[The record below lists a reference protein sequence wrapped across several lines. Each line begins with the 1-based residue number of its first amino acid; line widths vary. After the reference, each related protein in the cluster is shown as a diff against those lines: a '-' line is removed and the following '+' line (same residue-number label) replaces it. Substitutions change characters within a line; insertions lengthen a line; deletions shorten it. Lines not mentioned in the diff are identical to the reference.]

1 MTEIEKINNLRAE
14 MLKEGIDLYI
24 IPMRNNL
31 LNTDLKPHENR
42 IKYISKFSGSAGQ
55 IFITLQKASIFV
67 DGRYELQVKLEVS
80 SKIFE
85 INEMGIQSYI
95 KWIETNLPENCTVGY
110 DPKLFSITEIE
121 TYIKRFENHQIKL
134 KSISDN
140 LVDKIWSKI
149 PSQKKAIIS
158 DHKIEYSGIKR
169 AEKLNKL
176 RNTFIKSQDE
186 ALFVGDNNFI
196 SSFTNLRAY
205 RNEYTPA
212 IPAFCVITT
221 NNCHLFVENCRINK
235 NDVTKIATDIKI
247 HDLKD
252 FKRDI
257 SNILKNVKVVKL
269 DKSDTSIFVQE
280 IFKKLNIKVLHQNDI
295 NHSKAIKNS
304 IELEAFKKAHELD
317 AIAICNFL
325 HWIKKQKNLNNLD
338 ELRIVKSIEFFRKE
352 QQPHYLGPSFSAI
365 VGFNENGAIIHY
377 NATKKTNKKLSGDGL
392 LLIDSGGQYK
402 YGTTD
407 VTRTILVGKA
417 NEKMKRLYTVVLKA
431 HIALARKSFN
441 KKTTGAE
448 LDNVAR
454 SVVKKYGYDYNHG
467 TGHGVGSVLSVHD
480 GILSISPKEKK
491 ANFQENMVFSNEPGI
506 YLEGLFGIRIENL
519 MVLNKDTKI
528 RNNLCFEILSH
539 IPFERELFDLNILN
553 ETEVNWINKYHA
565 KVYEKLS
572 SKLKLDQRTWLKNAT
587 LPV

>member
-31 LNTDLKPHENR
+31 LNNDLKPHENR

-67 DGRYELQVKLEVS
+67 DGRYELQVKLEVN

-85 INEMGIQSYI
+85 INEMGMQSYI

-110 DPKLFSITEIE
+110 DPKLFSISEIE
-121 TYIKRFENHQIKL
+121 TYIKRFENHHIKL

-140 LVDKIWSKI
+140 LIDKIWSKI
-149 PSQKKAIIS
+149 PSQKQVIIS

-176 RNTFIKSQDE
+176 IDKFIKSQDE

-212 IPAFCVITT
+212 VPAFCVITA
-221 NNCHLFVENCRINK
+221 NNCHLFLENCRINK
-235 NDVTKIATDIKI
+235 NDVTKIATDIRI

-257 SNILKNVKVVKL
+257 ANILKNVKIVKL
-269 DKSDTSIFVQE
+269 DKKDTTIFVQE
-280 IFKKLNIKVLHQNDI
+280 TLKKLNIKVLHQNDI
-295 NHSKAIKNS
+295 NHSKAVKNS
-304 IELEAFKKAHELD
+304 IELESFKKAHELD

-325 HWIKKQKNLNNLD
+325 YWIKKQKNLNNLD
-338 ELRIVKSIEFFRKE
+338 ELKIVKSIEFFRKE
-352 QQPHYLGPSFSAI
+352 QQPHYLGPSFPAI

-417 NEKMKRLYTVVLKA
+417 NEEMRRLYTLVLKA
-431 HIALARKSFN
+431 HIALARVSFN

-454 SVVKKYGYDYNHG
+454 SVIKKYGYEYNHG

>member
-31 LNTDLKPHENR
+31 LNNDLKPHENR

-67 DGRYELQVKLEVS
+67 DGRYELQVKLEVN

-85 INEMGIQSYI
+85 INEMGMQSYI

-110 DPKLFSITEIE
+110 DPKLFSISEIE
-121 TYIKRFENHQIKL
+121 TYIKRFENHHIKL

-140 LVDKIWSKI
+140 LIDKIWSKI
-149 PSQKKAIIS
+149 PSQKQVIIS

-169 AEKLNKL
+169 AEKLNRLIDK
-176 RNTFIKSQDE
+176 FIKSKDE

-212 IPAFCVITT
+212 VPAFCVITA
-221 NNCHLFVENCRINK
+221 NNCHLFLENCRINK
-235 NDVTKIATDIKI
+235 NDVTKIATDIRI

-257 SNILKNVKVVKL
+257 ANILKNVKIVKL
-269 DKSDTSIFVQE
+269 DKKDTTIFVQE
-280 IFKKLNIKVLHQNDI
+280 TLKKLNIKVLHQNDI
-295 NHSKAIKNS
+295 NHSKAVKNS
-304 IELEAFKKAHELD
+304 IELESFKKAHELD

-325 HWIKKQKNLNNLD
+325 YWIKKQKNLNNLD
-338 ELRIVKSIEFFRKE
+338 ELKIVKSIEFFRKE
-352 QQPHYLGPSFSAI
+352 QQPHYLGPSFPAI

-417 NEKMKRLYTVVLKA
+417 NEEVRRLYTLVLKA
-431 HIALARKSFN
+431 HIALARVSFN

-454 SVVKKYGYDYNHG
+454 SVIKKYGYDYNHG

-528 RNNLCFEILSH
+528 RNNLCFEILSY

>member
-31 LNTDLKPHENR
+31 LNNDLKPHENR

-67 DGRYELQVKLEVS
+67 DGRYELQVKLEVN

-85 INEMGIQSYI
+85 INEMGMQSYI

-110 DPKLFSITEIE
+110 DPKLFSISEIE
-121 TYIKRFENHQIKL
+121 TYIKRFENHHIKL

-140 LVDKIWSKI
+140 LIDKIWSRI
-149 PSQKKAIIS
+149 PSQKQVIIS

-176 RNTFIKSQDE
+176 IDKFIKSQDE

-212 IPAFCVITT
+212 VPAFCVITA
-221 NNCHLFVENCRINK
+221 NNCHLFLENCRINK
-235 NDVTKIATDIKI
+235 NDVTKIATDIRI

-257 SNILKNVKVVKL
+257 ANILKNVKIVKL
-269 DKSDTSIFVQE
+269 DKKDTTIFVQE
-280 IFKKLNIKVLHQNDI
+280 TLKKLNIKVLHQNDI

-304 IELEAFKKAHELD
+304 IELESFKKAHELD

-325 HWIKKQKNLNNLD
+325 YWIKKQKNLNNLD
-338 ELRIVKSIEFFRKE
+338 ELKIVKSIEFFRKE
-352 QQPHYLGPSFSAI
+352 QQPHYLGPSFPAI

-417 NEKMKRLYTVVLKA
+417 NEEMRRLYTLVLKA
-431 HIALARKSFN
+431 HIALARVSFN

-454 SVVKKYGYDYNHG
+454 SVIKKYGYDYNHG

>member
-31 LNTDLKPHENR
+31 LNNDLKPHENR

-67 DGRYELQVKLEVS
+67 DGRYELQVKLEVN

-85 INEMGIQSYI
+85 INEMGMQSYI

-110 DPKLFSITEIE
+110 DPKLFSISEIE
-121 TYIKRFENHQIKL
+121 TYIKRFENHHIKL

-140 LVDKIWSKI
+140 LIDKIWSKI
-149 PSQKKAIIS
+149 PSQKQVIIS

-169 AEKLNKL
+169 AEKLNRLIDK
-176 RNTFIKSQDE
+176 FIKSQDE

-212 IPAFCVITT
+212 VPAFCVITA
-221 NNCHLFVENCRINK
+221 NNCHLFLENCRINK
-235 NDVTKIATDIKI
+235 NDVTKIATDIRI

-257 SNILKNVKVVKL
+257 ANILKNVKIVKL
-269 DKSDTSIFVQE
+269 DKKDTTIFVQE
-280 IFKKLNIKVLHQNDI
+280 TLKKLNIKVLHQNDI
-295 NHSKAIKNS
+295 NHSKAVKNS
-304 IELEAFKKAHELD
+304 IELESFKKAHELD

-325 HWIKKQKNLNNLD
+325 YWIKKQKNLNNLD
-338 ELRIVKSIEFFRKE
+338 ELKIVKSIEFFRKE
-352 QQPHYLGPSFSAI
+352 QQPHYLGPSFPAI

-417 NEKMKRLYTVVLKA
+417 NKEMRRLYTLVLKA
-431 HIALARKSFN
+431 HIALARVSFN

-454 SVVKKYGYDYNHG
+454 SVIKKYGYDYNHG

-553 ETEVNWINKYHA
+553 ETEVNWVNKYHE

>member
-31 LNTDLKPHENR
+31 LNNDLKPHENR

-67 DGRYELQVKLEVS
+67 DGRYELQVKLEVN

-85 INEMGIQSYI
+85 INEMGMQSYI

-110 DPKLFSITEIE
+110 DPKLFSISEIE
-121 TYIKRFENHQIKL
+121 TYIKRFENHHIKL

-140 LVDKIWSKI
+140 LIDKIWSKI
-149 PSQKKAIIS
+149 PSQKQVIIS

-169 AEKLNKL
+169 AEKLNRLIDK
-176 RNTFIKSQDE
+176 FIKSQDE

-212 IPAFCVITT
+212 VPAFCVITA
-221 NNCHLFVENCRINK
+221 NNCHLFLENCRINK
-235 NDVTKIATDIKI
+235 NDVTKIATDIRI

-252 FKRDI
+252 FTRDI
-257 SNILKNVKVVKL
+257 ANILKNVKIVKL
-269 DKSDTSIFVQE
+269 DKKDTTIFVQE
-280 IFKKLNIKVLHQNDI
+280 TLKKLNIKVLHQNDI
-295 NHSKAIKNS
+295 NHSKAVKNS
-304 IELEAFKKAHELD
+304 IELESFKKAHELD

-325 HWIKKQKNLNNLD
+325 YWIKKQKNLKNLD
-338 ELRIVKSIEFFRKE
+338 ELKIVKSIEFFRKE
-352 QQPHYLGPSFSAI
+352 QQPHYLGPSFPAI

-417 NEKMKRLYTVVLKA
+417 NEEMRRLYTLVLKA
-431 HIALARKSFN
+431 HIALARVSFN

-454 SVVKKYGYDYNHG
+454 SVIKKYGYDYNHG

-553 ETEVNWINKYHA
+553 ETEVN
-565 KVYEKLS
+565 
-572 SKLKLDQRTWLKNAT
+572 
-587 LPV
+587 

>member
-31 LNTDLKPHENR
+31 LNNDLKPHENR

-67 DGRYELQVKLEVS
+67 DGRYELQVKLEVN

-85 INEMGIQSYI
+85 INEMGMQSYI

-110 DPKLFSITEIE
+110 DPKLFSISEIE
-121 TYIKRFENHQIKL
+121 TYIKRFENHHIKL

-140 LVDKIWSKI
+140 LIDKIWSKI
-149 PSQKKAIIS
+149 PSQKQVIIS

-176 RNTFIKSQDE
+176 KDKFIKSQDE

-212 IPAFCVITT
+212 VPAFCVITA
-221 NNCHLFVENCRINK
+221 NNCHLFLENCRINK
-235 NDVTKIATDIKI
+235 NDVTKIATDIRI

-257 SNILKNVKVVKL
+257 ANILKNVKIVKL
-269 DKSDTSIFVQE
+269 DKKDTTIFVQE
-280 IFKKLNIKVLHQNDI
+280 TLKKLNIKVLHQNDI
-295 NHSKAIKNS
+295 NHSKAVKNS
-304 IELEAFKKAHELD
+304 IELESFKKAHELD

-325 HWIKKQKNLNNLD
+325 YWIKKQKNLNNLD
-338 ELRIVKSIEFFRKE
+338 ELKIVKSIEFFRKE
-352 QQPHYLGPSFSAI
+352 QQPHYLGPSFPAI

-417 NEKMKRLYTVVLKA
+417 NEEMRRLYTLVLKA
-431 HIALARKSFN
+431 HIALARVSFN

-454 SVVKKYGYDYNHG
+454 SVIKKYGYDYNHG

>member
-31 LNTDLKPHENR
+31 LNNDLKPHENR

-67 DGRYELQVKLEVS
+67 DGRYELQVKLEVN

-85 INEMGIQSYI
+85 INEMGMQSYI

-110 DPKLFSITEIE
+110 DPKLFSISEIE
-121 TYIKRFENHQIKL
+121 TYIKRFENHHIKL

-140 LVDKIWSKI
+140 LIDKIWSKI
-149 PSQKKAIIS
+149 PSQKQVIIS

-176 RNTFIKSQDE
+176 IDKFIKSQDE

-212 IPAFCVITT
+212 VPAFCVITA
-221 NNCHLFVENCRINK
+221 NNCHLFLENCRINK
-235 NDVTKIATDIKI
+235 NDVTKIATDIRI

-257 SNILKNVKVVKL
+257 ANILKNVKIVKL
-269 DKSDTSIFVQE
+269 DKKDTTIFVQE
-280 IFKKLNIKVLHQNDI
+280 TLKKLNIKVLHQKDI

-304 IELEAFKKAHELD
+304 IELESFKKAHELD

-325 HWIKKQKNLNNLD
+325 YWIKKQKNLNNLD
-338 ELRIVKSIEFFRKE
+338 ELKIVKSIEFFRKE
-352 QQPHYLGPSFSAI
+352 QQPHYLGPSFPAI

-407 VTRTILVGKA
+407 VTRTILVGRA
-417 NEKMKRLYTVVLKA
+417 NEEMRRLYTLVLKA
-431 HIALARKSFN
+431 HIALARVSFN

-454 SVVKKYGYDYNHG
+454 SVIKKYGYDYNHG

>member
-31 LNTDLKPHENR
+31 LNNDLKPHENR

-67 DGRYELQVKLEVS
+67 DGRYELQVKLEVN

-85 INEMGIQSYI
+85 INEMGMQSYI

-110 DPKLFSITEIE
+110 DPKLFSISEIE
-121 TYIKRFENHQIKL
+121 TYIKRFENHHIKL

-140 LVDKIWSKI
+140 LIDKIWSKI
-149 PSQKKAIIS
+149 PSQKQAIIS

-176 RNTFIKSQDE
+176 VDKFIKSQDE

-212 IPAFCVITT
+212 VPAFCVITA
-221 NNCHLFVENCRINK
+221 NNCHLFLENCRINK
-235 NDVTKIATDIKI
+235 NDVTKIATDIRI

-257 SNILKNVKVVKL
+257 ANILKNVKIVKL
-269 DKSDTSIFVQE
+269 DKKDTTIFVQE
-280 IFKKLNIKVLHQNDI
+280 TLKKLNIKVLHQNDI
-295 NHSKAIKNS
+295 NHSKAVKNS
-304 IELEAFKKAHELD
+304 IELESFKKAHELD

-325 HWIKKQKNLNNLD
+325 HWFKKQKNLNNLD
-338 ELRIVKSIEFFRKE
+338 ELKIVKSIEFFRKE
-352 QQPHYLGPSFSAI
+352 QQPHYLGPSFPAI

-417 NEKMKRLYTVVLKA
+417 NEEMRRLYTLVLKA

-454 SVVKKYGYDYNHG
+454 SVIKKYGYDYNHG

>member
-31 LNTDLKPHENR
+31 LNNDLKPHENR

-67 DGRYELQVKLEVS
+67 DGRYELQVKLEVN

-85 INEMGIQSYI
+85 INEMGMQSYI

-110 DPKLFSITEIE
+110 DPKLFSISEIE
-121 TYIKRFENHQIKL
+121 TYIKRFENHHIKL

-140 LVDKIWSKI
+140 LIDKIWSKI
-149 PSQKKAIIS
+149 PSQKQVIIS

-176 RNTFIKSQDE
+176 IDKFIKSQDE
-186 ALFVGDNNFI
+186 ALFVGDNNFS

-212 IPAFCVITT
+212 VPAFCVITA
-221 NNCHLFVENCRINK
+221 NNCHLFLENCRINK
-235 NDVTKIATDIKI
+235 NDVTKIATDIRI

-257 SNILKNVKVVKL
+257 ANILKNVKIVKL
-269 DKSDTSIFVQE
+269 DKKDTTIFVQE
-280 IFKKLNIKVLHQNDI
+280 TLKKLNIKVLHQNDI
-295 NHSKAIKNS
+295 NHSKAVKNS
-304 IELEAFKKAHELD
+304 IELESFKKAHELD

-325 HWIKKQKNLNNLD
+325 YWIKKQKNLNNLD
-338 ELRIVKSIEFFRKE
+338 ELKIVKSIEFFRKE
-352 QQPHYLGPSFSAI
+352 QQPHYLGPSFPAI

-417 NEKMKRLYTVVLKA
+417 NEEMRRLYTLVLKA
-431 HIALARKSFN
+431 HIALARVSFN

-454 SVVKKYGYDYNHG
+454 SVIKKYGYDYNHG

>member
-31 LNTDLKPHENR
+31 LNNDLKPHENR

-67 DGRYELQVKLEVS
+67 DGRYELQVKLEVN

-85 INEMGIQSYI
+85 INEMGMQSYI

-110 DPKLFSITEIE
+110 DPKLFSISEIE
-121 TYIKRFENHQIKL
+121 TYIKRFENHHIKL

-140 LVDKIWSKI
+140 LIDKIWSKI
-149 PSQKKAIIS
+149 PSQKQVIIS

-169 AEKLNKL
+169 AEKLNRLINK
-176 RNTFIKSQDE
+176 FIKSQDE

-212 IPAFCVITT
+212 VPAFCVITA
-221 NNCHLFVENCRINK
+221 NNCHLFLENCRINK
-235 NDVTKIATDIKI
+235 NDVTKIATDIRI

-252 FKRDI
+252 FTRDI
-257 SNILKNVKVVKL
+257 ANILKNVKIVKL
-269 DKSDTSIFVQE
+269 DKKDTTIFVQE
-280 IFKKLNIKVLHQNDI
+280 TLKKLNIKVLHQNDI
-295 NHSKAIKNS
+295 NHSKAVKNS
-304 IELEAFKKAHELD
+304 IELESFKKAHELD

-325 HWIKKQKNLNNLD
+325 YWIKKQKNLKNLD
-338 ELRIVKSIEFFRKE
+338 ELKIVKSIEFFRKE
-352 QQPHYLGPSFSAI
+352 QQPHYLGPSFPAI

-417 NEKMKRLYTVVLKA
+417 NKEMRRLYTLVLKA
-431 HIALARKSFN
+431 HIALARVSFN

-454 SVVKKYGYDYNHG
+454 SVIKKYGYDYNHG

-553 ETEVNWINKYHA
+553 ETEVNWVNKYHE

>member
-31 LNTDLKPHENR
+31 LNADLKPHENR

-67 DGRYELQVKLEVS
+67 DGRYELQVKLEVN

-85 INEMGIQSYI
+85 INEMGMQSYI

-110 DPKLFSITEIE
+110 DPKLFSISEIE
-121 TYIKRFENHQIKL
+121 TYIKRFENHHIKL

-140 LVDKIWSKI
+140 LIDKIWSKI
-149 PSQKKAIIS
+149 PSQKQVIIS

-176 RNTFIKSQDE
+176 IDKFIKSQDE

-212 IPAFCVITT
+212 VPAFCVITA
-221 NNCHLFVENCRINK
+221 NNCHLFLENCRINK
-235 NDVTKIATDIKI
+235 NDVTKIATDIRI

-257 SNILKNVKVVKL
+257 ANILKNVKIVKL
-269 DKSDTSIFVQE
+269 DKKDTTIFVQE
-280 IFKKLNIKVLHQNDI
+280 TLKKLNIKVLHQNDI
-295 NHSKAIKNS
+295 NHSKAVKNS
-304 IELEAFKKAHELD
+304 IELESFKKAHELD

-325 HWIKKQKNLNNLD
+325 YWIKKQKNLNNLD
-338 ELRIVKSIEFFRKE
+338 ELKIVKSIEFFRKK
-352 QQPHYLGPSFSAI
+352 QQPHYLGPSFPAI

-417 NEKMKRLYTVVLKA
+417 NEEMRRLYTLVLKA
-431 HIALARKSFN
+431 HIALARVSFN

-454 SVVKKYGYDYNHG
+454 SVIKKYGYDYNHG

-572 SKLKLDQRTWLKNAT
+572 LKLKLDQRTWLKNAT

>member
-1 MTEIEKINNLRAE
+1 MTETEKINNLRAE

-31 LNTDLKPHENR
+31 LNNDLKPHENR

-67 DGRYELQVKLEVS
+67 DGRYELQVKLEVNG
-80 SKIFE
+80 KIFE
-85 INEMGIQSYI
+85 INEMGMQSYI

-121 TYIKRFENHQIKL
+121 TYIKRFENHHVKI

-140 LVDKIWSKI
+140 LIDKIWSKV
-149 PSQKKAIIS
+149 PSQKKVIIS

-176 RNTFIKSQDE
+176 RNKFIKSQDE

-205 RNEYTPA
+205 RNEFTPA

-221 NNCHLFVENCRINK
+221 NNCHLFTENCRINK
-235 NDVTKIATDIKI
+235 NDVTKIAIDIKI

-252 FKRDI
+252 FKTDI
-257 SNILKNVKVVKL
+257 TKILKNVKVVKL
-269 DKSDTSIFVQE
+269 DKKDTTIFVQE
-280 IFKKLNIKVLHQNDI
+280 IFKKLNIEVLHQNDI
-295 NHSKAIKNS
+295 NHSKALKNS
-304 IELEAFKKAHELD
+304 IELESFKKAHELD
-317 AIAICNFL
+317 SIAICNFL
-325 HWIKKQKNLNNLD
+325 YWIKKQKNLNNLD
-338 ELRIVKSIEFFRKE
+338 ELRIVKSLEFFRKE
-352 QQPHYLGPSFSAI
+352 QPHYLGPSFPAI

-407 VTRTILVGKA
+407 VTRTIPIGKA
-417 NEKMKRLYTVVLKA
+417 NEEMKRLYTVVLKA

-480 GILSISPKEKK
+480 GILSISPKERR
-491 ANFQENMVFSNEPGI
+491 ANFIENMVFSNEPGI
-506 YLEGLFGIRIENL
+506 YIEGLFGIRIENL
-519 MVLNKDTKI
+519 MVLVKDKKKE
-528 RNNLCFEILSH
+528 NNFYFEILSH
-539 IPFERELFDLNILN
+539 IPLERELFDLNILSK
-553 ETEVNWINKYHA
+553 TEINWINKYHR

-572 SKLKLDQRTWLKNAT
+572 SKLKLDQRSWLKNAT

>member
-31 LNTDLKPHENR
+31 LNNDLKPHENR

-67 DGRYELQVKLEVS
+67 DGRYELQVRLEVNN
-80 SKIFE
+80 KIFE
-85 INEMGIQSYI
+85 INEMGMQSYI

-110 DPKLFSITEIE
+110 DPKLFSISEIE
-121 TYIKRFENHQIKL
+121 TYIKRFENHHIKL

-140 LVDKIWSKI
+140 LIDKIWSKI
-149 PSQKKAIIS
+149 PSQKQVIIS

-176 RNTFIKSQDE
+176 IDKFIKSQDE

-212 IPAFCVITT
+212 VPAFCVITA
-221 NNCHLFVENCRINK
+221 NNCHLFLENCRINK
-235 NDVTKIATDIKI
+235 NDVTKIAKDIRI

-257 SNILKNVKVVKL
+257 ANILKNVKIVKL
-269 DKSDTSIFVQE
+269 DKKDTTIFVQE
-280 IFKKLNIKVLHQNDI
+280 TLKKLNIKVLHQNDI
-295 NHSKAIKNS
+295 NHSKAVKNS
-304 IELEAFKKAHELD
+304 IELESFKKAHELD
-317 AIAICNFL
+317 AIAMCNFFY
-325 HWIKKQKNLNNLD
+325 WIKKQKNLNDLD
-338 ELRIVKSIEFFRKE
+338 ELKIVKSIEFFRKE
-352 QQPHYLGPSFSAI
+352 QQPHYLGPSFPAI

-417 NEKMKRLYTVVLKA
+417 NEEVRRLYTLVLKA
-431 HIALARKSFN
+431 HIALARVSFN

-454 SVVKKYGYDYNHG
+454 SVIKKYGYDYNHG

-528 RNNLCFEILSH
+528 KNNLCFEILSH

>member
-31 LNTDLKPHENR
+31 LNNDLKPHENR

-67 DGRYELQVKLEVS
+67 DGRYELQVKLEVN

-85 INEMGIQSYI
+85 INEMGMQSYI

-110 DPKLFSITEIE
+110 DPKLFSISEIE
-121 TYIKRFENHQIKL
+121 TYIKRFENHHIKL

-140 LVDKIWSKI
+140 LIDKIWSKI
-149 PSQKKAIIS
+149 PSQKQVIIS

-169 AEKLNKL
+169 AEKLNRLVDK
-176 RNTFIKSQDE
+176 FIKSKDE

-212 IPAFCVITT
+212 VPAFCVITA
-221 NNCHLFVENCRINK
+221 NNCHLFLENCRINK
-235 NDVTKIATDIKI
+235 NDVTKIATDIRI

-257 SNILKNVKVVKL
+257 ANILKNVKIVKL
-269 DKSDTSIFVQE
+269 DKKDTTIFVQE
-280 IFKKLNIKVLHQNDI
+280 TLKKLNIKVLHQNDI

-304 IELEAFKKAHELD
+304 IELESFKKAHELD

-325 HWIKKQKNLNNLD
+325 YWIKKQKNLNNLD
-338 ELRIVKSIEFFRKE
+338 ELKIVKSIEFFRKE
-352 QQPHYLGPSFSAI
+352 QQPHYLGPSFPAI

-417 NEKMKRLYTVVLKA
+417 NEEMRRLYTLVLKA
-431 HIALARKSFN
+431 HIALARVSFN

-454 SVVKKYGYDYNHG
+454 SVIKKYGYDYNHG

>member
-31 LNTDLKPHENR
+31 LNNDLKPHENR

-67 DGRYELQVKLEVS
+67 DGRYELQVKLEVN

-85 INEMGIQSYI
+85 INEMGMQSYI

-110 DPKLFSITEIE
+110 DPKLFSISEIE
-121 TYIKRFENHQIKL
+121 TYIKRFENHHIKL

-140 LVDKIWSKI
+140 LIDKIWSKI
-149 PSQKKAIIS
+149 PSQKQVIIS

-169 AEKLNKL
+169 AEKLNRLVDK
-176 RNTFIKSQDE
+176 FIKSKDE

-212 IPAFCVITT
+212 VPAFCVITA
-221 NNCHLFVENCRINK
+221 NNCHLFLENCRINK
-235 NDVTKIATDIKI
+235 NDVTKIATDIRI

-257 SNILKNVKVVKL
+257 ANILKNVKIVKL
-269 DKSDTSIFVQE
+269 DKKDTTIFVQE
-280 IFKKLNIKVLHQNDI
+280 TLKKLNIKVLHQNDI

-304 IELEAFKKAHELD
+304 IELESFKKAHELD

-325 HWIKKQKNLNNLD
+325 YWIKKQKNLNNLD
-338 ELRIVKSIEFFRKE
+338 ELKIVKSIEFFRKE
-352 QQPHYLGPSFSAI
+352 QQPHYLGPSFPAI

-417 NEKMKRLYTVVLKA
+417 NEEMRRLYTLVLKA
-431 HIALARKSFN
+431 HIALARVSFN

-454 SVVKKYGYDYNHG
+454 SVIKKYGYDYNHG

-491 ANFQENMVFSNEPGI
+491 ANFQENMVFSNEHGI

-539 IPFERELFDLNILN
+539 IPFERQLFDLNILN

>member
-31 LNTDLKPHENR
+31 LNNDLKPHENR

-67 DGRYELQVKLEVS
+67 DGRYELQVKLEVN

-85 INEMGIQSYI
+85 INEMGMQSYI

-110 DPKLFSITEIE
+110 DPKLFSISEIE
-121 TYIKRFENHQIKL
+121 TYIKRFENHHIKL

-140 LVDKIWSKI
+140 LIDKIWSKI
-149 PSQKKAIIS
+149 PSQKQVIIS

-176 RNTFIKSQDE
+176 IDKFIKSQDE

-212 IPAFCVITT
+212 VPAFCVITA
-221 NNCHLFVENCRINK
+221 NNCHLFLENCRINK
-235 NDVTKIATDIKI
+235 NDVTKIATDIRI

-257 SNILKNVKVVKL
+257 ANILKNVKIVKL
-269 DKSDTSIFVQE
+269 DKKDTTIFVQE
-280 IFKKLNIKVLHQNDI
+280 TLKKLNIKVLHQNDI
-295 NHSKAIKNS
+295 NHSKAVKNS
-304 IELEAFKKAHELD
+304 IELESFKKAHELD

-325 HWIKKQKNLNNLD
+325 YWIKKQKNLNNLD
-338 ELRIVKSIEFFRKE
+338 ELKIVKSIEFFRKE
-352 QQPHYLGPSFSAI
+352 QQPHYLGPSFPAI

-417 NEKMKRLYTVVLKA
+417 NEEMRRLYTLVLKA
-431 HIALARKSFN
+431 HIALARMSFN

-454 SVVKKYGYDYNHG
+454 SVIKKYGYDYNHG

>member
-31 LNTDLKPHENR
+31 LNADLKPHENR

-67 DGRYELQVKLEVS
+67 DGRYELQVKLEVN

-85 INEMGIQSYI
+85 INEMGMQSYI

-110 DPKLFSITEIE
+110 DPKLFSISEIE
-121 TYIKRFENHQIKL
+121 TYIKRFENHHIKL

-140 LVDKIWSKI
+140 LIDKIWSKI
-149 PSQKKAIIS
+149 PSQKQVIIS

-176 RNTFIKSQDE
+176 IDKFIKSQDE

-212 IPAFCVITT
+212 VPAFCVITA
-221 NNCHLFVENCRINK
+221 NNCHLFLENCRINK
-235 NDVTKIATDIKI
+235 NDVTKIATDIRI
-247 HDLKD
+247 HDSKD

-257 SNILKNVKVVKL
+257 ANILKNVKIVKL
-269 DKSDTSIFVQE
+269 DKKDTTIFVQE
-280 IFKKLNIKVLHQNDI
+280 TLKKLNIKVLHQKDI

-304 IELEAFKKAHELD
+304 IELESFKKAHELD

-325 HWIKKQKNLNNLD
+325 YWIKKQKNLNNLD
-338 ELRIVKSIEFFRKE
+338 ELKIVKSIEFFRKE
-352 QQPHYLGPSFSAI
+352 QQPHYLGPSFPAI

-417 NEKMKRLYTVVLKA
+417 NEEMRRLYTLVLKA
-431 HIALARKSFN
+431 HIALARVSFN

-454 SVVKKYGYDYNHG
+454 SVIKKYGYDYNHG

>member
-31 LNTDLKPHENR
+31 LNNDLKPHENR

-67 DGRYELQVKLEVS
+67 DGRYELQVKLEVN

-85 INEMGIQSYI
+85 INEMGMQSYI

-110 DPKLFSITEIE
+110 DPKLFSISEIE
-121 TYIKRFENHQIKL
+121 TYIKRFENHHIKL

-140 LVDKIWSKI
+140 LIDKIWSKI
-149 PSQKKAIIS
+149 PSQKQVIIS

-176 RNTFIKSQDE
+176 IDKFIKSQDE

-212 IPAFCVITT
+212 VPAFCVITA
-221 NNCHLFVENCRINK
+221 NNCHLFLENCRINK
-235 NDVTKIATDIKI
+235 NDVTKIATDIRI

-257 SNILKNVKVVKL
+257 ANILKNVKIVKL
-269 DKSDTSIFVQE
+269 DKKDTTIFVQE
-280 IFKKLNIKVLHQNDI
+280 TLKKLNIKVLHQNDI
-295 NHSKAIKNS
+295 NHSKAVKNS
-304 IELEAFKKAHELD
+304 IELESFKKAHELD

-325 HWIKKQKNLNNLD
+325 YWIKKQENLNNLD
-338 ELRIVKSIEFFRKE
+338 ELKIVKSIEFFRKE
-352 QQPHYLGPSFSAI
+352 QQPHYLGPSFPAI

-417 NEKMKRLYTVVLKA
+417 NEEMRRLYTLVLKA
-431 HIALARKSFN
+431 HIALARVSFN

-454 SVVKKYGYDYNHG
+454 SVIKKYGYDYNHG

-528 RNNLCFEILSH
+528 KNNLCFEILSH

>member
-31 LNTDLKPHENR
+31 LNNDLKPHENR

-67 DGRYELQVKLEVS
+67 DGRYELQVKLEVN

-85 INEMGIQSYI
+85 INEMGMQSYI

-110 DPKLFSITEIE
+110 DPKLFSISEIE
-121 TYIKRFENHQIKL
+121 TYIKRFENHHIKL

-140 LVDKIWSKI
+140 LIDKIWSKI
-149 PSQKKAIIS
+149 PSQKQVIIS

-169 AEKLNKL
+169 AEKLNRLIDK
-176 RNTFIKSQDE
+176 FIKSKDE
-186 ALFVGDNNFI
+186 ALFIGDNNFI

-212 IPAFCVITT
+212 VPAFCVITA
-221 NNCHLFVENCRINK
+221 NNCHLFLENCRINK
-235 NDVTKIATDIKI
+235 NDVTKIATDIRI

-257 SNILKNVKVVKL
+257 ANILKNVKIVKL
-269 DKSDTSIFVQE
+269 DKKDTTIFVQE
-280 IFKKLNIKVLHQNDI
+280 TLKKLNIKVLHQNDI
-295 NHSKAIKNS
+295 NHSKAVKNS
-304 IELEAFKKAHELD
+304 IELESFKKAHELD

-325 HWIKKQKNLNNLD
+325 YWIKKQKNLNNLD
-338 ELRIVKSIEFFRKE
+338 ELKIVKSIEFFRKE
-352 QQPHYLGPSFSAI
+352 QQPHYLGPSFPAI

-417 NEKMKRLYTVVLKA
+417 NEEVRRLYTLVLKA
-431 HIALARKSFN
+431 HIALARVSFN

-454 SVVKKYGYDYNHG
+454 SVIKKYGYDYNHG

>member
-31 LNTDLKPHENR
+31 LNNDLKPHENR

-67 DGRYELQVKLEVS
+67 DGRYELQVKLEVN

-85 INEMGIQSYI
+85 INEMGMQSYI
-95 KWIETNLPENCTVGY
+95 KWIETNLPKNCTVGY
-110 DPKLFSITEIE
+110 DPKLFSISEIE
-121 TYIKRFENHQIKL
+121 TYIKRFKNHHIKL

-140 LVDKIWSKI
+140 LIDKIWSKI
-149 PSQKKAIIS
+149 PSQKQVIIS

-169 AEKLNKL
+169 AEKLNRLIDK
-176 RNTFIKSQDE
+176 FIKSKDE

-196 SSFTNLRAY
+196 SLFTNLRAY

-212 IPAFCVITT
+212 VPAFCVITA
-221 NNCHLFVENCRINK
+221 NNCHLFLENCRINK
-235 NDVTKIATDIKI
+235 NDVTKIATDIRI

-257 SNILKNVKVVKL
+257 ANILKNVKIVKL
-269 DKSDTSIFVQE
+269 DKKDTTIFVQE
-280 IFKKLNIKVLHQNDI
+280 TLKKLNIKVLHQNDI
-295 NHSKAIKNS
+295 NHSKAVKNS
-304 IELEAFKKAHELD
+304 IELESFKKAHELD

-325 HWIKKQKNLNNLD
+325 YWIKKQKNLNNLD
-338 ELRIVKSIEFFRKE
+338 ELKIVKSIEFFRKE
-352 QQPHYLGPSFSAI
+352 QQPHYLGPSFPAI

-417 NEKMKRLYTVVLKA
+417 NEEMRRLYTLVLKA
-431 HIALARKSFN
+431 HIALARVSFN

-454 SVVKKYGYDYNHG
+454 SVIKKYGYDYNHG

-528 RNNLCFEILSH
+528 KNNLCFEILSH

>member
-1 MTEIEKINNLRAE
+1 MTETEKINNLRAE

-31 LNTDLKPHENR
+31 LNNDLKPHENR

-67 DGRYELQVKLEVS
+67 DGRYELQVKLEVNG
-80 SKIFE
+80 KIFE
-85 INEMGIQSYI
+85 INEMGMQSYI

-121 TYIKRFENHQIKL
+121 TYIKRFENHHVKL

-140 LVDKIWSKI
+140 LIDKIWSKV
-149 PSQKKAIIS
+149 PSQKKVIIS

-176 RNTFIKSQDE
+176 RNKFIKSQDE

-205 RNEYTPA
+205 RNEFTPA

-221 NNCHLFVENCRINK
+221 NNCHLFTENCRINK
-235 NDVTKIATDIKI
+235 NDVTKIAIDIKI

-252 FKRDI
+252 FKTDI
-257 SNILKNVKVVKL
+257 TKILKNVKVVKL
-269 DKSDTSIFVQE
+269 DKKDTTIFVQE
-280 IFKKLNIKVLHQNDI
+280 IFKKLNIEVLHQNDI
-295 NHSKAIKNS
+295 NHSKALKNS
-304 IELEAFKKAHELD
+304 IELESFKKAHELD
-317 AIAICNFL
+317 SIAMCNFL
-325 HWIKKQKNLNNLD
+325 YWIKKQKNLNNLD
-338 ELRIVKSIEFFRKE
+338 ELRIVKSLEFFRKE
-352 QQPHYLGPSFSAI
+352 QPHYLGPSFPAI

-407 VTRTILVGKA
+407 VTRTIPIGKA
-417 NEKMKRLYTVVLKA
+417 NEEMKRLYTVVLKA

-480 GILSISPKEKK
+480 GILSISPKERR
-491 ANFQENMVFSNEPGI
+491 ANFIENMVFSNEPGI
-506 YLEGLFGIRIENL
+506 YIEGLFGIRIENL
-519 MVLNKDTKI
+519 MVLVKDKKKE
-528 RNNLCFEILSH
+528 NNFYFEILSH
-539 IPFERELFDLNILN
+539 IPLERELFDLNILSK
-553 ETEVNWINKYHA
+553 TEINWINKYHR

-572 SKLKLDQRTWLKNAT
+572 SKLKLDQRSWLKNAT

>member
-31 LNTDLKPHENR
+31 LNNDLKPHENR

-67 DGRYELQVKLEVS
+67 DGRYELQVKLEVN

-85 INEMGIQSYI
+85 INEMGMQSYI
-95 KWIETNLPENCTVGY
+95 KWIETNLPKNCTIGY

-121 TYIKRFENHQIKL
+121 TYIKRFENHHIKL

-140 LVDKIWSKI
+140 LIDKIWSKI
-149 PSQKKAIIS
+149 PSQKQVIIS

-169 AEKLNKL
+169 AEKLNRLIDK
-176 RNTFIKSQDE
+176 FIKSQDE

-212 IPAFCVITT
+212 VPAFCVITA
-221 NNCHLFVENCRINK
+221 NNCHLFLENCRINK
-235 NDVTKIATDIKI
+235 NDVTKIATDIRI

-257 SNILKNVKVVKL
+257 ANILKNVKIVKL
-269 DKSDTSIFVQE
+269 DKKDTTIFVQE
-280 IFKKLNIKVLHQNDI
+280 TLKKLNIKVLHQNDI
-295 NHSKAIKNS
+295 NHSKAVKNS
-304 IELEAFKKAHELD
+304 IELESFKKAHELD

-325 HWIKKQKNLNNLD
+325 YWIKKQKNLNNLD
-338 ELRIVKSIEFFRKE
+338 ELKIVKSIEFFRKE
-352 QQPHYLGPSFSAI
+352 QQPYYLGPSFPAI

-417 NEKMKRLYTVVLKA
+417 NEEVRRLYTLVLKA
-431 HIALARKSFN
+431 HIALARVSFN

-454 SVVKKYGYDYNHG
+454 SVIKKYGYDYNHG

>member
-1 MTEIEKINNLRAE
+1 MIEIEKINNLRAE

-31 LNTDLKPHENR
+31 LNNDLKPHENR

-67 DGRYELQVKLEVS
+67 DGRYELQVRLEVNN
-80 SKIFE
+80 KIFE
-85 INEMGIQSYI
+85 INEMGMQSYI

-110 DPKLFSITEIE
+110 DPKLFSISEIE
-121 TYIKRFENHQIKL
+121 TYIKRFENHHIKL

-140 LVDKIWSKI
+140 LIDKIWSKI
-149 PSQKKAIIS
+149 PSQKQVIIS

-176 RNTFIKSQDE
+176 IDKFIKSQDE

-212 IPAFCVITT
+212 VPAFCVITA
-221 NNCHLFVENCRINK
+221 NNCHLFLENCRINK
-235 NDVTKIATDIKI
+235 NDVTKIATDIRI

-257 SNILKNVKVVKL
+257 ANILKNVKIVKL
-269 DKSDTSIFVQE
+269 DKKDTTIFVQE
-280 IFKKLNIKVLHQNDI
+280 TLKKLNIKVLHQNDI
-295 NHSKAIKNS
+295 NHSKAVKNS
-304 IELEAFKKAHELD
+304 IELESFKKAHELD

-325 HWIKKQKNLNNLD
+325 YWIKKQKNLNNLD
-338 ELRIVKSIEFFRKE
+338 ELKIVKSIEFFRKE
-352 QQPHYLGPSFSAI
+352 QQPHYLGPSFPAI

-417 NEKMKRLYTVVLKA
+417 NEEMRRLYTLVLKA
-431 HIALARKSFN
+431 HIALARVSFN

-454 SVVKKYGYDYNHG
+454 SVIKKYGYDYNHG

-480 GILSISPKEKK
+480 GILSISPKEKE

>member
-31 LNTDLKPHENR
+31 LNNDLKLHENR

-67 DGRYELQVKLEVS
+67 DGRYELQVKLEVN

-85 INEMGIQSYI
+85 INEMGMQSYI

-110 DPKLFSITEIE
+110 DPKLFSISEIE
-121 TYIKRFENHQIKL
+121 TYIKRFENHHIKL

-140 LVDKIWSKI
+140 LIDKIWSKI
-149 PSQKKAIIS
+149 PSQKQVIIS

-169 AEKLNKL
+169 AEKLNRLIDK
-176 RNTFIKSQDE
+176 FIKSQDE

-212 IPAFCVITT
+212 VPAFCVITA
-221 NNCHLFVENCRINK
+221 NNCHLFLENCRINK
-235 NDVTKIATDIKI
+235 NDVTKIATDIRI

-257 SNILKNVKVVKL
+257 ANILKNVKIVKL
-269 DKSDTSIFVQE
+269 DKKDTTIFVQE
-280 IFKKLNIKVLHQNDI
+280 TLKKLNIKVLHQNDI
-295 NHSKAIKNS
+295 NHSKAVKNS
-304 IELEAFKKAHELD
+304 IELESFKKAHELD

-325 HWIKKQKNLNNLD
+325 YWIKKQKNLNNLD
-338 ELRIVKSIEFFRKE
+338 ELKIVKSIEFFRKE
-352 QQPHYLGPSFSAI
+352 QQPHYLGPSFPAI

-417 NEKMKRLYTVVLKA
+417 NEEMRRLYTLVLKA
-431 HIALARKSFN
+431 HIALARVSFN

-454 SVVKKYGYDYNHG
+454 SVIKKYGYDYNHG

-553 ETEVNWINKYHA
+553 ETEVNWINKYHT
-565 KVYEKLS
+565 KVYKKLS

>member
-31 LNTDLKPHENR
+31 LNNDLKPHENR

-67 DGRYELQVKLEVS
+67 DGRYELQVKLEVN

-85 INEMGIQSYI
+85 INEMGMQSYI

-110 DPKLFSITEIE
+110 DPKLFSISEIE
-121 TYIKRFENHQIKL
+121 TYIKRFKNHHIKL

-140 LVDKIWSKI
+140 LIDKIWSKI
-149 PSQKKAIIS
+149 PSQKQVIIS

-176 RNTFIKSQDE
+176 IDKFIKSQDE

-212 IPAFCVITT
+212 VPAFCVITA
-221 NNCHLFVENCRINK
+221 NNCHLFLENCRINK
-235 NDVTKIATDIKI
+235 NDVTKIATDIRI

-257 SNILKNVKVVKL
+257 ANILKNVKIVKL
-269 DKSDTSIFVQE
+269 DKKDTTIFVQE
-280 IFKKLNIKVLHQNDI
+280 TLKKLNIKVLHQNDI

-304 IELEAFKKAHELD
+304 IELESFKKAHELD

-325 HWIKKQKNLNNLD
+325 YWIKKQKNLNNLD
-338 ELRIVKSIEFFRKE
+338 ELKIVKSIEFFRKE
-352 QQPHYLGPSFSAI
+352 QQPHYLGPSFPAI

-417 NEKMKRLYTVVLKA
+417 NEEMRRLYTLVLKA
-431 HIALARKSFN
+431 HIALARVSFN

-454 SVVKKYGYDYNHG
+454 SVIKKYGYDYNHG

-587 LPV
+587 HPV

>member
-31 LNTDLKPHENR
+31 LNNDLKPHENR

-67 DGRYELQVKLEVS
+67 DGRYELQVKLEVN

-85 INEMGIQSYI
+85 INEMGMQSYI

-110 DPKLFSITEIE
+110 DPKLFSISEIE
-121 TYIKRFENHQIKL
+121 TYIKRFENHHIKL

-140 LVDKIWSKI
+140 LIDKIWSKI
-149 PSQKKAIIS
+149 PSQKQVIIS

-176 RNTFIKSQDE
+176 IDKFIKSQDE

-212 IPAFCVITT
+212 VPAFCVITA
-221 NNCHLFVENCRINK
+221 NNCHLFLENCRINK
-235 NDVTKIATDIKI
+235 NDVTKIATDIRI

-257 SNILKNVKVVKL
+257 ANILKNVKIVKL
-269 DKSDTSIFVQE
+269 DKKDTTIFVQE
-280 IFKKLNIKVLHQNDI
+280 TLKKLNIKVLHQKDI

-304 IELEAFKKAHELD
+304 IELESFKKAHELD

-325 HWIKKQKNLNNLD
+325 YWIKKQKNLNNLD
-338 ELRIVKSIEFFRKE
+338 ELKIVKSIEFFRKE
-352 QQPHYLGPSFSAI
+352 QQPHYLGPSFPAI

-417 NEKMKRLYTVVLKA
+417 NEEMRRLYTLVLKA
-431 HIALARKSFN
+431 HIALARVSFN

-454 SVVKKYGYDYNHG
+454 SVIKKYGYDYNHG

>member
-31 LNTDLKPHENR
+31 LNSDLKPHENR

-67 DGRYELQVKLEVS
+67 DGRYELQVKLEVN

-85 INEMGIQSYI
+85 INEMGMQSYI

-110 DPKLFSITEIE
+110 DPKLFSISEIE
-121 TYIKRFENHQIKL
+121 TYIKRFENHHIKL

-140 LVDKIWSKI
+140 LIDKIWSKI
-149 PSQKKAIIS
+149 PSQKQVIIS

-176 RNTFIKSQDE
+176 IDKFIKSQDE

-212 IPAFCVITT
+212 VPAFCVITA
-221 NNCHLFVENCRINK
+221 NNCHLFLENCRINK
-235 NDVTKIATDIKI
+235 NDVTKIATDIRI

-257 SNILKNVKVVKL
+257 ANILKNVKIVKL
-269 DKSDTSIFVQE
+269 DKKDTTIFIQE
-280 IFKKLNIKVLHQNDI
+280 TLKKLNIKVLHQNDI
-295 NHSKAIKNS
+295 NHSKAVKNS
-304 IELEAFKKAHELD
+304 IELESFKKAHELD

-325 HWIKKQKNLNNLD
+325 YWIKKQKNLNNLD
-338 ELRIVKSIEFFRKE
+338 ELKIVKSIEFFRKE
-352 QQPHYLGPSFSAI
+352 QQPHYLGPSFPAI

-417 NEKMKRLYTVVLKA
+417 NEEMRRLYTLVLKA
-431 HIALARKSFN
+431 HIALARVSFN

-454 SVVKKYGYDYNHG
+454 SVIKKYGYDYNHG

>member
-31 LNTDLKPHENR
+31 LNNDLKPHENR

-67 DGRYELQVKLEVS
+67 DGRYELQVRLEVNN
-80 SKIFE
+80 KIFE
-85 INEMGIQSYI
+85 INEMGMQSYI

-110 DPKLFSITEIE
+110 DPKLFSISEIE
-121 TYIKRFENHQIKL
+121 TYIKRFENHHIKL

-140 LVDKIWSKI
+140 LIDKIWSKI
-149 PSQKKAIIS
+149 PSQKQVIIS

-176 RNTFIKSQDE
+176 IDKFIKSQDE

-212 IPAFCVITT
+212 VPAFCVITA
-221 NNCHLFVENCRINK
+221 NNCHLFLENCRINK
-235 NDVTKIATDIKI
+235 NDVTKIATDIRI

-257 SNILKNVKVVKL
+257 ANILKNVKIVKL
-269 DKSDTSIFVQE
+269 DKKDTTIFVQE
-280 IFKKLNIKVLHQNDI
+280 TLKKLNVKVLHQNDI

-304 IELEAFKKAHELD
+304 IELESFKKAHELD

-338 ELRIVKSIEFFRKE
+338 ELKIVKSIEFFRKE
-352 QQPHYLGPSFSAI
+352 QQPHYLGPSFPAI

-417 NEKMKRLYTVVLKA
+417 NEEMRRLYTLVLKA
-431 HIALARKSFN
+431 HIALARVSFN

-454 SVVKKYGYDYNHG
+454 SVIKKYGYDYNHG

-528 RNNLCFEILSH
+528 KNNLCFEILSH

>member
-31 LNTDLKPHENR
+31 LNNDLKPHENR

-67 DGRYELQVKLEVS
+67 DGRYELQVKLEVN

-85 INEMGIQSYI
+85 INEMGMQSYI

-110 DPKLFSITEIE
+110 DPKLFSISEIE
-121 TYIKRFENHQIKL
+121 TYIKRFENHHIKL

-140 LVDKIWSKI
+140 LIDKIWSKI
-149 PSQKKAIIS
+149 PSQKQVIIS

-176 RNTFIKSQDE
+176 IDKFIKSQDE

-212 IPAFCVITT
+212 VPAFCVITA
-221 NNCHLFVENCRINK
+221 NNCHLFLENCRINK
-235 NDVTKIATDIKI
+235 NDVTKIATDIRI

-257 SNILKNVKVVKL
+257 ANILKNVKIVKL
-269 DKSDTSIFVQE
+269 DKKDTTIFVQE
-280 IFKKLNIKVLHQNDI
+280 TLKKLNIKVLHQNDI
-295 NHSKAIKNS
+295 NHSKAVKNS
-304 IELEAFKKAHELD
+304 IELESFKKAHELD

-325 HWIKKQKNLNNLD
+325 YWIKKQKNLNNLD
-338 ELRIVKSIEFFRKE
+338 ELKIVKSIEFFRKE
-352 QQPHYLGPSFSAI
+352 LQPHYLGPSFPAI

-417 NEKMKRLYTVVLKA
+417 NEEMRRLYTLVLKA
-431 HIALARKSFN
+431 HIALARVSFN

-454 SVVKKYGYDYNHG
+454 SVIKKYGYDYNHG

>member
-31 LNTDLKPHENR
+31 LNNDLKPHENR

-67 DGRYELQVKLEVS
+67 DGRYELQVKLEVN

-85 INEMGIQSYI
+85 INEMGMQSYI

-110 DPKLFSITEIE
+110 DPKLFSISEIE
-121 TYIKRFENHQIKL
+121 TYIKRFENHHIKL

-140 LVDKIWSKI
+140 LIDKIWSKI
-149 PSQKKAIIS
+149 PSQKQVIIS

-176 RNTFIKSQDE
+176 IDKFIKSQDE

-212 IPAFCVITT
+212 VPAFCVITA
-221 NNCHLFVENCRINK
+221 NNCHLFLENCRINK
-235 NDVTKIATDIKI
+235 NDVTKIATDIRI

-257 SNILKNVKVVKL
+257 ANILKNVKIVKL
-269 DKSDTSIFVQE
+269 DKKDTTIFVQE
-280 IFKKLNIKVLHQNDI
+280 TLKKLNIKVLHQNDI

-304 IELEAFKKAHELD
+304 IELESFKKAHELD

-325 HWIKKQKNLNNLD
+325 YWIKKQKNLNNLD
-338 ELRIVKSIEFFRKE
+338 ELKIVKSIEFFRKE
-352 QQPHYLGPSFSAI
+352 QQPHYLGPSFPAI

-417 NEKMKRLYTVVLKA
+417 NEEMRRLYTLVLKA
-431 HIALARKSFN
+431 HIALARVSFN

-454 SVVKKYGYDYNHG
+454 SVIKKYGYDYNHG

-587 LPV
+587 HPV

>member
-31 LNTDLKPHENR
+31 LNNDLKPHENR

-67 DGRYELQVKLEVS
+67 DGRYELQVKLEVN

-85 INEMGIQSYI
+85 INEMGMQSYI

-110 DPKLFSITEIE
+110 DPKLFSISEIE
-121 TYIKRFENHQIKL
+121 TYIKRFENHHIKL

-140 LVDKIWSKI
+140 LIDKIWSKI
-149 PSQKKAIIS
+149 PSQKQVIIS

-176 RNTFIKSQDE
+176 IDKFIKSQDE

-212 IPAFCVITT
+212 VPAFCVITA
-221 NNCHLFVENCRINK
+221 NNCHLFLENCRINK
-235 NDVTKIATDIKI
+235 NDVTKIATDIRI

-257 SNILKNVKVVKL
+257 ANILKNVKIVKL
-269 DKSDTSIFVQE
+269 DKKDTTIFVQE
-280 IFKKLNIKVLHQNDI
+280 TLKKLNIKVLHQNDI
-295 NHSKAIKNS
+295 NHSKAVKNS
-304 IELEAFKKAHELD
+304 IELESFKKAHELD

-325 HWIKKQKNLNNLD
+325 YWIKKQKNLNNLD
-338 ELRIVKSIEFFRKE
+338 ELKIVKSIEFFRKE
-352 QQPHYLGPSFSAI
+352 QQPHYLGPSFPAI

-417 NEKMKRLYTVVLKA
+417 NEEMKRLYTLVLKA
-431 HIALARKSFN
+431 HIALARVSFN

-454 SVVKKYGYDYNHG
+454 SVIKKYGYDYNHG

>member
-31 LNTDLKPHENR
+31 LNNDLKPHENR

-67 DGRYELQVKLEVS
+67 DGRYELQVKLEVN

-85 INEMGIQSYI
+85 INEIGMQSYI

-110 DPKLFSITEIE
+110 DPKLFSISEIE
-121 TYIKRFENHQIKL
+121 TYIKRFENHHIKL

-140 LVDKIWSKI
+140 LIDKIWSKI
-149 PSQKKAIIS
+149 PSQKQVIIS

-176 RNTFIKSQDE
+176 IDKFIKSQDE

-212 IPAFCVITT
+212 VPAFCVITA
-221 NNCHLFVENCRINK
+221 NNCHLFLENCRINK
-235 NDVTKIATDIKI
+235 NDVTKIATDIRI

-257 SNILKNVKVVKL
+257 ANILKNVKIVKL
-269 DKSDTSIFVQE
+269 DKKDTTIFVQE
-280 IFKKLNIKVLHQNDI
+280 TLKKLNIKVLHQNDI

-304 IELEAFKKAHELD
+304 IELESFKKAHELD

-325 HWIKKQKNLNNLD
+325 YWIKKQKNLNNLD
-338 ELRIVKSIEFFRKE
+338 ELKIVKSIEFFRKE
-352 QQPHYLGPSFSAI
+352 QQPHYLGPSFPAI

-417 NEKMKRLYTVVLKA
+417 NEEMRRLYTLVLKA
-431 HIALARKSFN
+431 HIALARVSFN

-454 SVVKKYGYDYNHG
+454 SVIKKYGYDYNHG

>member
-14 MLKEGIDLYI
+14 MVKEGIDLYI

-31 LNTDLKPHENR
+31 LNNDLKPHENR

-67 DGRYELQVKLEVS
+67 DGRYELQVKLEVN

-85 INEMGIQSYI
+85 INEMGMQSYI

-110 DPKLFSITEIE
+110 DPKLFSISEIE
-121 TYIKRFENHQIKL
+121 TYIKRFENHHIKL

-140 LVDKIWSKI
+140 LIDKIWSKI
-149 PSQKKAIIS
+149 PSQKQVIIS

-169 AEKLNKL
+169 AEKLNRLIDK
-176 RNTFIKSQDE
+176 FIKSQDE

-212 IPAFCVITT
+212 VPAFCVITA
-221 NNCHLFVENCRINK
+221 NNCHLFLENCRINK
-235 NDVTKIATDIKI
+235 NDVTKIATDIRI

-257 SNILKNVKVVKL
+257 ANILKNVKIVKL
-269 DKSDTSIFVQE
+269 DKKDTTIFVQE
-280 IFKKLNIKVLHQNDI
+280 TLKKLNIKVLHQNDI
-295 NHSKAIKNS
+295 NHSKAVKNS
-304 IELEAFKKAHELD
+304 IELESFKKAHELD

-325 HWIKKQKNLNNLD
+325 YWIKKQKNLNNLD
-338 ELRIVKSIEFFRKE
+338 ELKIVKSIEFFRKE
-352 QQPHYLGPSFSAI
+352 QQPHYLGPSFPAI

-417 NEKMKRLYTVVLKA
+417 NEEMRRLYTLVLKA
-431 HIALARKSFN
+431 HIALARVSFN

-454 SVVKKYGYDYNHG
+454 SVIKKYGYDYNHG

>member
-31 LNTDLKPHENR
+31 LNNDLKPHENR

-67 DGRYELQVKLEVS
+67 DGRYELQVKLEVN

-85 INEMGIQSYI
+85 INEMGMQSYI

-110 DPKLFSITEIE
+110 DPKLFSISEIE
-121 TYIKRFENHQIKL
+121 TYIKRFENHHIKL

-140 LVDKIWSKI
+140 LIDKIWSKI
-149 PSQKKAIIS
+149 PSQKQVIIS

-176 RNTFIKSQDE
+176 IDKFIKSQDE

-212 IPAFCVITT
+212 VPAFCVITA
-221 NNCHLFVENCRINK
+221 NNCHLFLENCRINK
-235 NDVTKIATDIKI
+235 NDVTKIATDIRI

-257 SNILKNVKVVKL
+257 ANILKNVKIVKL
-269 DKSDTSIFVQE
+269 DKKDTTIFVQE
-280 IFKKLNIKVLHQNDI
+280 TLKKLNIKVLHQNDI
-295 NHSKAIKNS
+295 NHSKAVKNS
-304 IELEAFKKAHELD
+304 IELESFKKAHELD
-317 AIAICNFL
+317 AIAMCNFFY
-325 HWIKKQKNLNNLD
+325 WIKKQKNLNDLD
-338 ELRIVKSIEFFRKE
+338 ELKIVKSIEFFRKE
-352 QQPHYLGPSFSAI
+352 QQPHYLGPSFPAI

-417 NEKMKRLYTVVLKA
+417 NEEMRRLYTLVLKA
-431 HIALARKSFN
+431 HIALARVSFN

-454 SVVKKYGYDYNHG
+454 SVIKKYGYDYNHG

-528 RNNLCFEILSH
+528 RNNLCFEVLSH

>member
-31 LNTDLKPHENR
+31 LNNDLKPHENR

-67 DGRYELQVKLEVS
+67 DGRYELQVKLEVN

-85 INEMGIQSYI
+85 INEMGMQSYI

-110 DPKLFSITEIE
+110 DPKLFSISEIE
-121 TYIKRFENHQIKL
+121 TYIKRFENHHIKL

-140 LVDKIWSKI
+140 LIDKIWSKI
-149 PSQKKAIIS
+149 PSQKQVIIS

-176 RNTFIKSQDE
+176 IDKFIKSQDE

-212 IPAFCVITT
+212 VPAFCVITA
-221 NNCHLFVENCRINK
+221 NNCHLFLENCRINK
-235 NDVTKIATDIKI
+235 NDVTKIATDIRI

-257 SNILKNVKVVKL
+257 ANILKNVKIVKL
-269 DKSDTSIFVQE
+269 DKKDTTIFVQE
-280 IFKKLNIKVLHQNDI
+280 TLKKLNIKVLHQKDI

-304 IELEAFKKAHELD
+304 IELESFKKAHELD

-325 HWIKKQKNLNNLD
+325 YWIKKQKNLNNLD
-338 ELRIVKSIEFFRKE
+338 ELKIVKSIEFFRKE
-352 QQPHYLGPSFSAI
+352 QQPHYLGPSFPAI

-417 NEKMKRLYTVVLKA
+417 NEEMRRLYTLVLKA
-431 HIALARKSFN
+431 HIALARVSFN

-454 SVVKKYGYDYNHG
+454 SVIKKYGYDYNHG

-491 ANFQENMVFSNEPGI
+491 TNFQENMVFSNEPGI

>member
-31 LNTDLKPHENR
+31 LNNDLKPHENR
-42 IKYISKFSGSAGQ
+42 IKYISKFTGSAGQ

-67 DGRYELQVKLEVS
+67 DGRYELQVKLEVN

-85 INEMGIQSYI
+85 INEMGMQSYI

-110 DPKLFSITEIE
+110 DPKLFSISEIE
-121 TYIKRFENHQIKL
+121 TYIKRFENHHIKL
-134 KSISDN
+134 KSISNN
-140 LVDKIWSKI
+140 LVDKIWSNI
-149 PSQKKAIIS
+149 PNQKQAIIS
-158 DHKIEYSGIKR
+158 DHKIEYSGIRR

-176 RNTFIKSQDE
+176 RDKFIKSQDE

-212 IPAFCVITT
+212 IPAFCVITAS
-221 NNCHLFVENCRINK
+221 NCHLFVENCRINK
-235 NDVTKIATDIKI
+235 NDVKKIATDIRI

-257 SNILKNVKVVKL
+257 TNILKNVKTVKI
-269 DKSDTSIFVQE
+269 DKKDTTIYVQE
-280 IFKKLNIKVLHQNDI
+280 IFIKLNIKILHQNDI
-295 NHSKAIKNS
+295 NHSKAVKNS
-304 IELEAFKKAHELD
+304 IELESFKKAHELD
-317 AIAICNFL
+317 AIAICNFFY
-325 HWIKKQKNLNNLD
+325 WIKKQKNLDNLD
-338 ELRIVKSIEFFRKE
+338 ELRIVESIEFFRKE
-352 QQPHYLGPSFSAI
+352 QQPHYLGPSFPAI
-365 VGFNENGAIIHY
+365 VGYNENGAIIHY
-377 NATKKTNKKLSGDGL
+377 NATKKTSKKLSGDGL

-407 VTRTILVGKA
+407 VTRTILVGEA
-417 NEKMKRLYTVVLKA
+417 NEEMKRLYTVVLKA

-454 SVVKKYGYDYNHG
+454 SVIKKYGYDYNHG

-480 GILSISPKEKK
+480 GILSISPKEKR

-519 MVLNKDTKI
+519 MVLNKDKKI
-528 RNNLCFEILSH
+528 KNNLCFEILSH
-539 IPFERELFDLNILN
+539 IPFERELFDLNILSK
-553 ETEVNWINKYHA
+553 TELNWINKYHK

-572 SKLKLDQRTWLKNAT
+572 SKLKLDQRTWLKNVT

>member
-31 LNTDLKPHENR
+31 LNNDLKPHENR

-67 DGRYELQVKLEVS
+67 DGRYELQVKLEVN

-85 INEMGIQSYI
+85 INEMGMQSYI

-110 DPKLFSITEIE
+110 DPKLFSISEIE
-121 TYIKRFENHQIKL
+121 TYIKRFENHHIKL

-140 LVDKIWSKI
+140 LIDKIWSKI
-149 PSQKKAIIS
+149 PSQKQVIIS

-169 AEKLNKL
+169 AEKLNRLIDK
-176 RNTFIKSQDE
+176 FIKSQDE

-212 IPAFCVITT
+212 VPAFCVITA
-221 NNCHLFVENCRINK
+221 NNCHLFLENCRINK
-235 NDVTKIATDIKI
+235 NDVTKIATDIRI

-252 FKRDI
+252 FTRDI
-257 SNILKNVKVVKL
+257 ANILKNVKIVKL
-269 DKSDTSIFVQE
+269 DKKDTTIFVQE
-280 IFKKLNIKVLHQNDI
+280 TLKKLNIKVLHQNDI
-295 NHSKAIKNS
+295 NHSKAVKNS
-304 IELEAFKKAHELD
+304 IELESFKKAHELD

-325 HWIKKQKNLNNLD
+325 YWIKKQKNLKNLD
-338 ELRIVKSIEFFRKE
+338 ELKIVKSIEFFRKE

-417 NEKMKRLYTVVLKA
+417 NEEMRRLYTLVLKA
-431 HIALARKSFN
+431 HIALARVSFN

-454 SVVKKYGYDYNHG
+454 SVIKKYGYDYNHG

-553 ETEVNWINKYHA
+553 ETEVNWVNKYHE